1 MDIQT
6 LQINQ
11 MKNKR
16 LFGILIAIVL
26 LLSVPLIA
34 MQFTTEVNWTMA
46 DFAIMGFLLL
56 STGLIYELV
65 MRKVTTKNARM
76 GIVAVVLVV
85 LFLVWAELA
94 VGVFGTPFSGS

>member
-1 MDIQT
+1 
-6 LQINQ
+6 

-16 LFGILIAIVL
+16 LFGILIAVVL

-46 DFAIMGFLLL
+46 DFAVMAFLLL
-56 STGLIYELV
+56 STGLICELA

-94 VGVFGTPFSGS
+94 VGVFGTPFAGS

>member
-1 MDIQT
+1 
-6 LQINQ
+6 